1 MLSMQRI
8 PDLDRIAVRAL
19 EKITEQV
26 DCGYLVDLLADE
38 AQGWSEKQ
46 MNIFESLSK
55 LDRKLYC
62 PYFNDEEDLS

>member
-1 MLSMQRI
+1 MEYPYINVSYYFGS
-8 PDLDRIAVRAL
+8 VAL
-19 EKITEQV
+19 
-26 DCGYLVDLLADE
+26 DLLADE

-62 PYFNDEEDLS
+62 PYSKDEEDLS